1 LRGGEAKRAVV
12 IKAVQAKLQLRGV
25 EKVGGGMASTPAH
38 ALAGSRSTHGTTNQ
52 SGAGEN
58 RMEVR
63 SINPWGVG
71 IWHPIIV

>member
-1 LRGGEAKRAVV
+1 MGREGGRWRV
-12 IKAVQAKLQLRGV
+12 
-25 EKVGGGMASTPAH
+25 STHAH
-38 ALAGSRSTHGTTNQ
+38 ALAGSGSTHGTTDQ

-71 IWHPIIV
+71 VHFLLSWLENHKYPKQLDYLLPFLSVP